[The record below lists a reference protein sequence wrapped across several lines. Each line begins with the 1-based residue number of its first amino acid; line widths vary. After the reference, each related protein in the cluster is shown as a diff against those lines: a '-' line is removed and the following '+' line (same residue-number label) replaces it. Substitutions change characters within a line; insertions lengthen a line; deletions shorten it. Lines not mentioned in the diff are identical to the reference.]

1 MTPECNALLQKS
13 QRSID
18 SAKLMSEHGFY
29 EFALSRAYY
38 AMFYVAEA
46 LLLEQGRSFSSHAAV
61 IAAFG
66 KHLAKPG
73 IVPVKF
79 HRFLIDAQDMRIRGD
94 YEVDTGLTEADA
106 LEQIAIAE
114 EILEFAHS
122 MLTPTDT

>member
-1 MTPECNALLQKS
+1 
-13 QRSID
+13 
-18 SAKLMSEHGFY
+18 MSEHGFC

-46 LLLEQGRSFSSHAAV
+46 LLLAQGRSFSSHAGV

-66 KHLAKPG
+66 KYLAKPG

-114 EILEFAHS
+114 EILSFAYFVLS
-122 MLTPTDT
+122 NTDAQP